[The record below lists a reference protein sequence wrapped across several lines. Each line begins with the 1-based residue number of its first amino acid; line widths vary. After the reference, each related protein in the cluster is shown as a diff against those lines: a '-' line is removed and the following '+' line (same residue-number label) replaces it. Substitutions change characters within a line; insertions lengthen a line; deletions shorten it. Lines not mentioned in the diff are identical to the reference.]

1 MYLAYTYLIRNK
13 ITNQFYYG
21 SRYGNI
27 KLKRTPKEDL
37 WIKYFT
43 SSKEIKKQI
52 TIYGVDSFEISF
64 LLEDNDYDKCYMLE
78 QTLISHN
85 IDNELC
91 LNKKCHPTGKWS
103 TAGTHHSDKSK
114 IKMSLSKKGKPQSP
128 ESNIKRSI
136 SSKGRLAHNKGKTT
150 SDETKAKLSLALSGE
165 NNPNYGKPKSQETK
179 TKMSFANLGKVT
191 PPEVRIKQCISNKGR
206 AKSQETKDKMKASAL
221 ARWAK
226 IKDISG

>member
-1 MYLAYTYLIRNK
+1 MYLSYTYHIRNK

-27 KLKRTPKEDL
+27 KLRRTPGEDL

-43 SSKEIKKQI
+43 SSEEIKKQI
-52 TIYGVDSFEISF
+52 NIYGVDSFEIRF
-64 LLEDNDYDKCYMLE
+64 LLEDDDYDKCYILE
-78 QTLISHN
+78 QTLISDN
-85 IDNELC
+85 IDNKLC
-91 LNKKCHPTGKWS
+91 LNKKCHITGKWS
-103 TAGTHHSDKSK
+103 TAGTHHSEETK
-114 IKMSLSKKGKPQSP
+114 IKMSMSKKGKPQSA

-150 SDETKAKLSLALSGE
+150 SDETKAKLSVALSGE

-179 TKMSFANLGKVT
+179 TKMSLANIGKVT
-191 PPEVRIKQCISNKGR
+191 PYVVRVKQSIANKDKP
-206 AKSQETKDKMKASAL
+206 KSRETKDKMKASAL

-226 IKDISG
+226 IKDIRE